1 LAEKNLMSEAL
12 KKSEEFHLEQ
22 TMLDDKLK
30 ATDWEATNEEIMELV
45 ARESYLQWLKDNE
58 KRMNHRGHSTLSAN
72 NTYLNLNH
80 SPNAATCSNWENRLS
95 PTNNNTNNNKNSL
108 KTNTSRRPSSNST
121 PPPQPLALGTQ
132 TTTSPNSSSK
142 LSKSSPRS
150 SELHKKDE
158 QLANNSNT
166 QKQFPFSSEN
176 LFMYDDE
183 HMQYYENKTLMN
195 ELAPDLY
202 GITGNDWTGLDEAS
216 NNDNDILARVLA
228 VSQQEYLDS
237 LKAKHTTT
245 KNQ

>member
-1 LAEKNLMSEAL
+1 MSEAL

-58 KRMNHRGHSTLSAN
+58 KRMNHRGNSNLSAN
-72 NTYLNLNH
+72 NAYLNLNH

-95 PTNNNTNNNKNSL
+95 PTNNNAISSNRNSL

-121 PPPQPLALGTQ
+121 PPPQPLVLGTQ
-132 TTTSPNSSSK
+132 MTTSPPNSSSK

-150 SELHKKDE
+150 NESHKKDE
-158 QLANNSNT
+158 QLAHNSNT
-166 QKQFPFSSEN
+166 QKQYPFSSDN

-195 ELAPDLY
+195 ELGPDLF

>member
-1 LAEKNLMSEAL
+1 MNEAL

-58 KRMNHRGHSTLSAN
+58 KRMNHRGANSNLSAN

-80 SPNAATCSNWENRLS
+80 SPNAATCSNWDNRLS
-95 PTNNNTNNNKNSL
+95 PTNNINSTNSSNRNSL

-121 PPPQPLALGTQ
+121 PPPQPLVLGTQ
-132 TTTSPNSSSK
+132 LSTSPSSASK
-142 LSKSSPRS
+142 LTKSSSPRS
-150 SELHKKDE
+150 NESNKKDE
-158 QLANNSNT
+158 KLLNSSSN
-166 QKQFPFSSEN
+166 QKEFQFSSEN

-195 ELAPDLY
+195 ELAPDLF